1 MKFRVKKLT
10 GRFSDGGIQIR
21 KKKEIGARGE
31 GLAATFLQRH
41 GIEILERNY
50 RHGRGEIDIVARDGK
65 ILVFVEVKTAT
76 THEFGPPEVWI
87 DSRKQSQLAKVAAA
101 YLQEH
106 RLSDIDCRFDVITV
120 DVTQGQ
126 KIRHIRNAF
135 WLET

>member
-1 MKFRVKKLT
+1 MKLRMKKLL
-10 GRFSDGGIQIR
+10 GRSSKDEVQIR
-21 KKKEIGARGE
+21 KKKKIGARGE

-50 RHGRGEIDIVARDGK
+50 RHGRGEIDIVARDGN

-76 THEFGPPEVWI
+76 THEFGPPEGWI
-87 DSRKQSQLAKVAAA
+87 DSRKQSQLAKIAAA

-106 RLSDIDCRFDVITV
+106 RMSNIDCRFDVVTV
-120 DVTQGQ
+120 DATRGQ
-126 KIRHIRNAF
+126 EIRHIRNAF